1 MKTKSLIAGLAISMA
16 VMGSTMAGELATMEG
31 IPAEAM
37 SQGEMDKVEGK
48 FFEFNPNYGWLWVN
62 NFGHVWQWT
71 TGAYLGQRQ
80 TKPNLQQYGKSM
92 GSTAKGFIN
101 QRLFSPTEYIS
112 PTRQGTYQQRLQ

>member
-48 FFEFNPNYGWLWVN
+48 YYNPFFSNVAYSSPLGAYNGFYNPAVFNSRFFPLYNLYQGQVANLQ
-62 NFGHVWQWT
+62 FQGFLQGGT
-71 TGAYLGQRQ
+71 TGMLNNLLGAASAFYPR
-80 TKPNLQQYGKSM
+80 
-92 GSTAKGFIN
+92 
-101 QRLFSPTEYIS
+101 
-112 PTRQGTYQQRLQ
+112 